1 MALVACRAHGLRY
14 DPAVAS
20 GCVLCR
26 RTSRPP
32 VTPRG
37 GGSARVAVVVT
48 LLVACALG
56 GGLVAWR
63 RSGGAG
69 ASSGGVETTLRTTNP
84 DGRSGAAYVPSHD
97 PARPLPLL
105 VAIHGTGSS
114 GRAAVA
120 AFRAMADAKGF
131 AIVAPD
137 SRKAP
142 DGQWSWQVGDHA
154 GEVTEDYAHVMACVR
169 ELTATPGLRIDAEHV
184 LIAGH
189 SGGASTAP
197 YLATNEP
204 LFTAFAV
211 LHGGVFPAGLGA
223 HGVRGWFS
231 SGNHDPL
238 RPADGVSRAADAAR
252 AARLRDVE
260 MHVFEGGHEVSP
272 AEMDALVA
280 WWLR

>member
-1 MALVACRAHGLRY
+1 MALVTCRAHGLRY
-14 DPAVAS
+14 DPSVAS

-32 VTPRG
+32 ARSG
-37 GGSARVAVVVT
+37 GGGARVVVVAA
-48 LLVACALG
+48 LVACAVG
-56 GGLVAWR
+56 GGLLAWR
-63 RSGGAG
+63 NLGGGAG
-69 ASSGGVETTLRTTNP
+69 ARAHAAGSETTLRTMNR

-114 GRAAVA
+114 GHAAVA
-120 AFRAMADAKGF
+120 AFRAMADANGF
-131 AIVAPD
+131 AIVAPE
-137 SRKAP
+137 SRKSP
-142 DGQWSWQVGDHA
+142 HGQWTWEVGDHA

-169 ELTATPGLRIDAEHV
+169 EVTADLRVDAEHV
-184 LIAGH
+184 LIVGH

-197 YLATNEP
+197 YVATNEP

-211 LHGGVFPAGLGA
+211 LHGGVFPGGFGT
-223 HGVRGWFS
+223 HRVRGWFS

-238 RPADGVSRAADAAR
+238 RPADGVARAADAAR
-252 AARLRDVE
+252 SAGVGDVE
-260 MHVFEGGHEVSP
+260 MHVFEGGHEVSA